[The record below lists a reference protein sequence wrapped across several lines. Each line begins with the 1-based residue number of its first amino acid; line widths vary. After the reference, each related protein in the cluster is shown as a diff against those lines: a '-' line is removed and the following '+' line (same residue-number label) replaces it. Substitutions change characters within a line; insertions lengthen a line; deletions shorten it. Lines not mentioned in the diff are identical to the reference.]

1 MAKKKKKLLAWCD
14 FLVPTGFGT
23 VSKNLFKG
31 LNDDYDVSVVGIN
44 YHGDKRYDSSE
55 YFVYSVSHDDLLG
68 IKRLPKIIEEEQP
81 DILFLFQDI
90 FHISDILNDLS
101 KIVPEHTKIVTY
113 FPVDGE
119 PFSLG
124 WGNIFEKS
132 DSIITYTDW
141 AIDVIH
147 DRFPNANQ
155 PISKLYHGVNF
166 EDFYPL
172 NPSDIKKIRQTYGW
186 SGKFVA
192 LNLNRFQPRKY
203 IPGTARAFSMFAKGY
218 KQCNK
223 CNHEMPIDRNRC
235 ELCASK
241 NLVKKGKAKND
252 VYLWLHMMPREHSM
266 GPSRANLLQNHL
278 LNAGFEDTDVGTIL
292 GVNARNIYGGEVGV
306 KEVNEMYNAANV
318 NISTT
323 LGEGCGLSLIEAQA
337 TGTPSIAPRN
347 SAIPEM
353 LRDTGWLVDN
363 ITVINQALDNAHMRP
378 IVDIAAMRIALE
390 DAYAKWKENG
400 KGKVIDKACIDQCNT
415 CFRWDDK
422 RAELKSTFEE
432 VLKKKSTVRSLG
444 NNPEVKINTP

>member
-1 MAKKKKKLLAWCD
+1 MKKKKKLLAWCD

-31 LNDDYDVSVVGIN
+31 LSKEYDVSVVGIN

-55 YFVYSVSHDDLLG
+55 YFVYSVTQNDLLG

-90 FHISDILNDLS
+90 FHISDILNDLA
-101 KIVPEHTKIVTY
+101 KQVPEHTKIVTY

-141 AIDVIH
+141 AIDVIR
-147 DRFPNANQ
+147 DRFPKASQ

-166 EDFYPL
+166 KDFYPL
-172 NPSDIKKIRQTYGW
+172 KDEEIKKVRQDYGW
-186 SGKFVA
+186 SDKFVV
-192 LNLNRFQPRKY
+192 LNLIRFQPRKY

-218 KQCNK
+218 KK
-223 CNHEMPIDRNRC
+223 CKCCGHEMPIDRKRC
-235 ELCASK
+235 ELCVSPDLELK
-241 NLVKKGKAKND
+241 GTPKKD
-252 VYLWLHMMPREHSM
+252 VFLWLHMMPREHSM

-278 LNAGFEDTDVGTIL
+278 LNAGFQDTDVGSIL

-306 KEVNEMYNAANV
+306 DEVNRMYNGANV

-337 TGTPSIAPRN
+337 AGTPSIAPKN

-363 ITVINQALDNAHMRP
+363 ITVLNQALDNAHMRP
-378 IVDIAAMRIALE
+378 IVDVAKMRDALE
-390 DAYAKWKENG
+390 DAYSKWKDNG
-400 KGKVIDKACIDQCNT
+400 KGKKVDQKCVENVQEH
-415 CFRWDDK
+415 FSWDDK
-422 RAELKSTFEE
+422 RKQLQDTFKE
-432 VLKKKSTVRSLG
+432 VLQNKNTQRSTG
-444 NNPEVKINTP
+444 NNPNMKLKNA